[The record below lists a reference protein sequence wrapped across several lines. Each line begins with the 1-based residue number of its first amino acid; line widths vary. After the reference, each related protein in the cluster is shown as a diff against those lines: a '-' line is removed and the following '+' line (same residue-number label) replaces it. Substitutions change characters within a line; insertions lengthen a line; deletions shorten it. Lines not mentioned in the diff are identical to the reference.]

1 MEWNGMEWNGMEWN
15 GMEWNGMEWNGME
28 WNGMEWNGM
37 EWNGMDGGGA
47 APISM
52 DATASQKPVQRIWAN
67 RRLSGGG
74 SVLMSQP
81 PEARLSARAQ
91 LLFGVGTAR
100 GAQLIHRRC
109 KSWFG
114 PGAGQGSRGLR
125 STSAGVRG
133 ALRHEAVLALY
144 WQRTGAGR
152 GMSITEALD
161 RHGSAW
167 SFSTL
172 VRRSP

>member
-28 WNGMEWNGM
+28 WNGMEWTAEGQHRYQWMQLRHRNLSNVFGQI
-37 EWNGMDGGGA
+37 DGF
-47 APISM
+47 
-52 DATASQKPVQRIWAN
+52 
-67 RRLSGGG
+67 LGGG